1 MFTSNQRGLALPLV
15 LVVMLISSMLGVTVW
30 QYSVTDTIH
39 VAQDVDRMQAHYL
52 ARSGADAMADF
63 LVRYP
68 RRAAEMITK
77 TAVYSATGTLGSDQ
91 DFRVRVTGDP
101 TSLITVTSEG
111 SSGDITETL
120 MLDLTPLTASEVF
133 NNAIFSDGDL
143 DVTKMKSVTGD
154 LESAGN
160 IFAPNG
166 YTFKITRNS
175 ARVFSAPLIPA
186 LPEDPNGLDIS
197 IGNTRT
203 IQGNFRYNATE
214 GAGRTGS
221 LYTRTIQGNFR
232 YNAIDIA
239 SNARLIFDTQ
249 GGVQQV
255 VVASLTT
262 KGDISVINGGRLK
275 LYITDS
281 ADFQTPLVVNNN
293 PNNLFIFLADNT
305 TLDIQA
311 NGQINAFI
319 YGPNADVRIQS
330 GNSIVTGAIVANLI
344 VKNHNGGASNG
355 SVHFRQID
363 HGIGSIPAIVGFR
376 RSVWRD

>member
-186 LPEDPNGLDIS
+186 LPEDPNGLNIS
-197 IGNTRT
+197 IRNTRT
-203 IQGNFRYNATE
+203 IQGNFRYND
-214 GAGRTGS
+214 
-221 LYTRTIQGNFR
+221 
-232 YNAIDIA
+232 IDIE
-239 SNARLIFDTQ
+239 SDARLIFDTQ

-281 ADFQTPLVVNNN
+281 ANFQTPLVVNDN

-311 NGQINAFI
+311 NGEISAFI

-355 SVHFRQID
+355 SVYFRQID